1 MTNDQ
6 PCHDGHEHDGGDAES
21 ETIGL
26 DGLDEILDP
35 HADVYVY
42 KYILFPTHDP
52 PE

>member
-26 DGLDEILDP
+26 DEIHDP
-35 HADVYVY
+35 HTGVYVY